1 MAFQPA
7 TPRLLDLPEATVHS
21 TFALDLLTQV
31 AATLSADGFTEHM
44 ARIFGR
50 DIPQSV
56 HSALQERLIAGE
68 IDNPAIL
75 VEDGDH
81 LADYSNSERVIR
93 IHSSVIDNALND
105 VRVAEFLDIL
115 LHEFGHHIDN
125 ALRQDFAD
133 YLGEGST
140 PLNPDATDEEGAR
153 FAFWM
158 AWFGSFDSDR
168 VRIATCRRS
177 HADEPQAITV
187 NWQHVRQIIL
197 KRYGNHHGNV
207 DHAHSDKDREPFE
220 AGEGHDG
227 TLTHLEI
234 EKVLQEHGFSERERK
249 SVYFGNWLRDY
260 SQLLDPKIVRATQM
274 PKDFP
279 DVLSRDALTRIV
291 DVLSI
296 KGFGDLRQDER
307 NDYTVTADKLG
318 VYRPSEHIDNPKN
331 TDPDAP
337 DPTTRDPDFE
347 PTVRDGD
354 PLLEVDYDTSMKRY
368 IERSMDFMERELRI
382 AMDDKFGAEG
392 RRAFGSA
399 LHVLEDFFAHSNF
412 VELALIKNGHQEVLP
427 WTSPADCKAGLPLV
441 TGMFGAT
448 DVLASLAGPLGEIL
462 FSIEDITYMPVKAGD
477 RSPREQVLLILLEE
491 HHNPLYLEIFQDFLT
506 ARDAWV
512 ELPFAD
518 YLQRCAAYL
527 QGAAAVPGNAVGIIM
542 KDVLTLFGENV
553 DDWQTRYGQDP
564 HENGSTDP
572 THSQLA
578 KDHAQ
583 HPLHHLAGSLA
594 SDAVKRV
601 AEAMV
606 AYWSG
611 GFGADPIGI
620 ARSYFKHPQDS
631 RWQDAQVNA
640 WAQANPEQV
649 RRSTSKTEFLEI
661 HQQLAQA
668 RDNALEQMRKDSVAY
683 LNFMRGEFLDKD
695 SPLWDLVQFTPGG
708 GGLYA
713 LLQFLGIIK

>member
-7 TPRLLDLPEATVHS
+7 TPRFLDLPEATVQS
-21 TFALDLLTQV
+21 TFALDLLTQA

-44 ARIFGR
+44 TRIFGR
-50 DIPQSV
+50 DIPETV
-56 HSALQERLIAGE
+56 YSALQDRLIAGE
-68 IDNPAIL
+68 IENPATF
-75 VEDGDH
+75 VENGDY

-93 IHSSVIDNALND
+93 IHSSVIDNALSND
-105 VRVAEFLDIL
+105 DVARFLDIL

-125 ALRQDFAD
+125 VLRQDFAE
-133 YLGEGST
+133 YLEEGSP
-140 PLNPDATDEEGAR
+140 PLAPDASGEEGAR

-158 AWFGSFDSDR
+158 AWFGSFDSDP

-177 HADEPQAITV
+177 HEDEPQAITV
-187 NWQHVRQIIL
+187 NWQHVRQVIF
-197 KRYGNHHGNV
+197 KRYGNNHGNA
-207 DHAHSDKDREPFE
+207 DHAHGDKDRERFE

-234 EKVLQEHGFSERERK
+234 ETVLLEHGFSERERQ
-249 SVYFGNWLRDY
+249 SIYFGNWLRDY
-260 SQLLDPKIVRATQM
+260 SQLLDPKIVRAAEM

-296 KGFGDLRQDER
+296 KRFGNLRQDER
-307 NDYTVTADKLG
+307 DEYTVTADKLG

-347 PTVRDGD
+347 PIVRGGD
-354 PLLEVDYDTSMKRY
+354 SLLEVDYETSMKRY
-368 IERSMDFMERELRI
+368 IERSADFMERELRI
-382 AMDDKFGAEG
+382 AMDDKFGAQG

-412 VELALIKNGHQEVLP
+412 VELALIKDGHEKVLP
-427 WTSPADCKAGLPLV
+427 WTSRANCKAGLPLV

-448 DVLASLAGPLGEIL
+448 DVLASLAGPLGQIL
-462 FSIEDITYMPVKAGD
+462 FSTDDLTYMPIKAGD

-491 HHNPLYLEIFQDFLT
+491 HHNPRYLEIFQDFLT
-506 ARDAWV
+506 TRDAWV

-518 YLQRCAAYL
+518 FLQRCADYL
-527 QGAAAVPGNAVGIIM
+527 QGAAAVPGNAVGIVM
-542 KDVLTLFGENV
+542 KDMLTLFGENI

-583 HPLHHLAGSLA
+583 HPLHQLAGSLA
-594 SDAVKRV
+594 SEAVRHV
-601 AEAMV
+601 ALAMV
-606 AYWSG
+606 GYWSG
-611 GFGADPIGI
+611 NPDADPVAA
-620 ARSYFKHPQDS
+620 ARSYFKHPKDS
-631 RWQDAQVNA
+631 DWQDKRVNA

-649 RRSTSKTEFLEI
+649 MRSTSKTELMEI
-661 HQQLAQA
+661 HRHLAQTGA
-668 RDNALEQMRKDSVAY
+668 NALEQMRKDSTAY
-683 LNFMRGEFLDKD
+683 LSFLRGEFQDKR
-695 SPLWDLVQFTPGG
+695 SPFWVFIQLTPAGG
-708 GGLYA
+708 A
-713 LLQFLGIIK
+713 LLGLFESLGFFK